1 MADRAHIGI
10 CAAFKM
16 GYKVLEFVIREA
28 DFKPAVVF
36 TSHRDDSEF
45 EEKIAALCG
54 YYQIPC
60 VRKVNVNKEEA
71 LAELSA
77 RALDLVILAWWPS
90 IVKGPAIALSKHGW
104 LNMHPSLLPYNRG
117 KHPYYWSI
125 VEGTP
130 FGVTLHLIDEGV
142 DTGPLL
148 FQKEIPVGF
157 EDTGESLYQKGLD
170 VIYELFVES
179 FEAIRNL
186 ELQPLPQTDARA
198 TFRLSKE
205 LDPHTTIDLQKE
217 YVAEDLINRLRG
229 RTFLQ
234 GDSAFCIKD
243 GKKYLLKLIIEP
255 QD

>member
-1 MADRAHIGI
+1 MAENAKIGI

-28 DFKPAVVF
+28 QFRPAVVF
-36 TSHRDDSEF
+36 TSHRDDSEYEGMIF
-45 EEKIAALCG
+45 ALCE
-54 YYQIPC
+54 YYNIPC
-60 VRKVNVNKEEA
+60 ERKVNVNKKEA
-71 LAELSA
+71 HSTLDSYN
-77 RALDLVILAWWPS
+77 LDLMILAWWPS
-90 IVKGPAIALSKHGW
+90 IVKGEAISKTAKGW
-104 LNMHPSLLPYNRG
+104 LNMHPSLLPFNRG

-148 FQKEIPVGF
+148 FQKEIAVEF
-157 EDTGESLYQKGLD
+157 EDTGETLYQKGLD
-170 VIYELFVES
+170 TIYDLFVES
-179 FEAIRNL
+179 FENIRAL
-186 ELQPLPQTDARA
+186 KLQPLPQTDAHA

-205 LDPHTTIDLQKE
+205 LDPHTQIDLEKE
-217 YVAEDLINRLRG
+217 YRAEDLINRLRG

-234 GDSAFCIKD
+234 GDSAFCVRN
-243 GKKYLLKLIIEP
+243 GKKYLLKIIIEP